1 MGLDI
6 ETKKNYMEQLKL
18 IEQAKPFVQKLF
30 TANAAFRD
38 AQDEL
43 EQILLDQDGDCKIP
57 YVGFYIGEFD
67 DTKMEGLYDDV
78 ERFSADLQ
86 RMKNFYTMALD
97 NEQAHDEACLYLKLR
112 CVTFPVIICDES
124 IESFYKMCCD
134 ISKESKQDF
143 LTQMRVLLKNN

>member
-6 ETKKNYMEQLKL
+6 ETKKNYIEQLKL

-57 YVGFYIGEFD
+57 NVGFYTGEFD
-67 DTKMEGLYDDV
+67 NTEMEDLYDEV
-78 ERFSADLQ
+78 ERFGAELQ
-86 RMKNFYTMALD
+86 KMKDYYTMALN
-97 NEQAHDEACLYLKLR
+97 NEQAHDEACLYLRLS
-112 CVTFPVIICDES
+112 CITIPAAICDDS